1 MLYFLNDYTEGC
13 HPRVLQALT
22 ETNLVSQPGYGDDIY
37 CAAAAEKIAACCGG
51 DVDVRFLT
59 GGTQANL
66 VALST
71 LLRRYEAVIAAESGH
86 ISVHEAGA
94 IEFSG
99 HKVVTLPSHA
109 GKLDALELKD
119 YMARFYADATHEHMP
134 IPGAVYISQPS
145 ELGTLYAKAELEALR
160 AICDQWGLR
169 LYVDGA
175 RLGYGLMS
183 PACDLTLPAL
193 ARLADAFTVGG
204 TKVGALCGEALCF
217 RNGAPRGF
225 FTMQKQ
231 QGALLAKGRLVGVQF
246 DALFTDGLYWD
257 ISRRAIEQAMALKA
271 AFAEKGYPLFAD
283 SPTNQ
288 QFVILTEEQKERLEK
303 DAAFGVWEP
312 LSDGRVAV
320 RFVTSWATRPEDVA
334 ALKALL

>member
-13 HPRVLQALT
+13 HPKVLQALT
-22 ETNLVSQPGYGDDIY
+22 ETNLISQPGYGDDKY
-37 CAAAAEKIAACCGG
+37 CAAAAEAISAACGG
-51 DVDVRFLT
+51 ADVRFLT

-71 LLRRYEAVIAAESGH
+71 LLRRYEAVIAAETGH

-109 GKLDALELKD
+109 GKLDAAELKD
-119 YMARFYADATHEHMP
+119 FMERFYADATHEHMP

-145 ELGTLYAKAELEALR
+145 ELGTLYQKAELEALR
-160 AICDQWGLR
+160 AICDRWGLR

-183 PACDLTLPAL
+183 PENDLTLPEL
-193 ARLADAFTVGG
+193 ARLADAFTIGG

-217 RNGAPRGF
+217 PDGAPRGF

-246 DALFTDGLYWD
+246 AALFRDELYWE
-257 ISRRAIEQAMALKA
+257 ISRHAIAQAMALKA
-271 AFAEKGYPLFAD
+271 AFVEKGYPLYAD

-288 QFVILTEEQKERLEK
+288 QFVILTEAQKERLEK
-303 DAAFGVWEP
+303 EAAFSVWEP

-334 ALKALL
+334 ALRALL